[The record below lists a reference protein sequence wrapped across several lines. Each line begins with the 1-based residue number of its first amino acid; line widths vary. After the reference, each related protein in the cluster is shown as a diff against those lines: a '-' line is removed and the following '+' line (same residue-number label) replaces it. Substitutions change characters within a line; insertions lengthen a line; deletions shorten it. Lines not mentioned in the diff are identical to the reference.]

1 VPDLSALK
9 QTAQR
14 VIEDASSDLRA
25 LSLDVHA
32 NPELNFEEQHA
43 HDALTAFLEKRGFEV
58 RRGAWEMPTAFQ
70 AVAGSG
76 SPTIAVLCEYD
87 ALPEIGHAC
96 GHNLIA
102 ASGIAAGLALKESLG
117 EGNGTVLVLGSPAEE
132 GGGGKVYMVER
143 GAFEGVDAA
152 MMLHPAPRA
161 TAWPNIIAIQAMEV
175 EFFGKN
181 AHASAAP
188 WEGTNALDALVVS
201 YNAISMLRQQMPTD
215 ARVHGVIRNGGAK
228 PNIIPDYTMAEFYVR
243 AQTLPRLKD
252 LQERVMAC
260 FEAGGKATGCRVE
273 HRWIGRQYSDMV
285 TNDVLANTYV
295 ENVRL
300 LGREL
305 PPRPQ
310 GPTAFSGSTDMGN
323 VSYAVPSIHPMFNID
338 TGAGNHTP
346 EFTSAA
352 ATHEA
357 HQQMLFAA
365 KALALTALDAY
376 LEPGVLEQARKEFAE
391 RVSARQE

>member
-1 VPDLSALK
+1 VYPS
-9 QTAQR
+9 
-14 VIEDASSDLRA
+14 
-25 LSLDVHA
+25 
-32 NPELNFEEQHA
+32 
-43 HDALTAFLEKRGFEV
+43 FLEARGFDV
-58 RRGAWEMPTAFQ
+58 RRGQWEMPTAFR

-102 ASGIAAGLALKESLG
+102 ASGIAAGLALKEALG
-117 EGNGTVLVLGSPAEE
+117 EGIGTVLVLGSPAEE

-152 MMLHPAPRA
+152 MMLHPAPRSS
-161 TAWPNIIAIQAMEV
+161 AWPNIIAIQAMEV

-201 YNAISMLRQQMPTD
+201 YNAISMLRQQMPQD
-215 ARVHGVIRNGGAK
+215 ARVHGVIRKGGAK
-228 PNIIPDYTMAEFYVR
+228 PNIIPDYTMAEV
-243 AQTLPRLKD
+243 TVPRLED
-252 LQERVMAC
+252 LQERVVAC
-260 FEAGGKATGCRVE
+260 FEAGAKATGCRVE
-273 HRWIGRQYSDMV
+273 HRWIGRQYSDMI
-285 TNDVLANTYV
+285 TNEALADAYT

-300 LGREL
+300 LGQEL

-310 GPTAFSGSTDMGN
+310 GPVAFSGSTDMGN
-323 VSYAVPSIHPMFNID
+323 VSYVVPSIHPMFGIE
-338 TGAGNHTP
+338 TEAGNHTP
-346 EFTSAA
+346 EFTAAA
-352 ATHEA
+352 ATPEA
-357 HQQMLFAA
+357 HEQMLFAA

-376 LEPGVLEQARKEFAE
+376 LEPQVLDKAHRQFAE
-391 RVSARQE
+391 RVRKG